1 MMIDKLQ
8 LEILFCP
15 QIKSHPIT
23 WHLRSKYFGSPINSV
38 QPPLLSCWSSQLQP
52 PHQSPNILTF
62 FFFFFTSKISSCY
75 PFPWNTPFFSLSSA
89 AQNLIYSSNP
99 NSHIT
104 GQAASLVSDPVRVV
118 PLEWCSVSL
127 HVRRADILESDRPGP
142 EPYLCYDQL

>member
-1 MMIDKLQ
+1 MMIHKLQ

-15 QIKSHPIT
+15 QIKSHTIT
-23 WHLRSKYFGSPINSV
+23 WHLRSKYFGSPINSSNLHCSLV
-38 QPPLLSCWSSQLQP
+38 EVLNSSLLTS
-52 PHQSPNILTF
+52 HQTYWVIF
-62 FFFFFTSKISSCY
+62 FFFLPPRFLSCY

-104 GQAASLVSDPVRVV
+104 GQAASLVSHPVRVV

-127 HVRRADILESDRPGP
+127 HVRGADILESDRPGP
-142 EPYLCYDQL
+142 EPYLCHDQL

>member
-15 QIKSHPIT
+15 QIKSHTIA

-52 PHQSPNILTF
+52 PHRSPNILSDF
-62 FFFFFTSKISSCY
+62 FFFKPPRFLSFY

-89 AQNLIYSSNP
+89 AQILIYSSNP

-104 GQAASLVSDPVRVV
+104 GQAASLVSHPVRVV
-118 PLEWCSVSL
+118 PLEWCCISL
-127 HVRRADILESDRPGP
+127 HVRGADIMESDRRGP
-142 EPYLCYDQL
+142 EPYLCHDQL